1 MRTDGPGRERADSS
15 ALFSGPA
22 SWRRLAVNIRLEL
35 SSMEDAEHL
44 ADLRVTA
51 MRESLTRI
59 GRFDLHRARARLL
72 DNFDPRCT
80 RHIVVDGFRAGCV
93 VTRIRDDH
101 LLLDHLY
108 VLPAFQR
115 CGVGAAVLRTVI
127 DEALVLQLPILL
139 GALRDSDANAFY
151 LRHGFVKTGEQ
162 DVDIYYVRAI
172 AAVPNA
178 PIVIPIRNALA

>member
-1 MRTDGPGRERADSS
+1 M
-15 ALFSGPA
+15 
-22 SWRRLAVNIRLEL
+22 NIRLEA
-35 SSMEDAEHL
+35 SCPEDADHL

-59 GRFDLHRARARLL
+59 GRFDLHRARDRLL
-72 DNFDPRCT
+72 NNFDHRCT
-80 RHIVVDGFRAGCV
+80 RHIVADGYRAGCV
-93 VTRIRDDH
+93 VTRIREDH

-108 VLPAFQR
+108 ILPAFQR

-127 DEALVLQLPILL
+127 EEASLLRLPILL

-162 DVDIYYVRAI
+162 DVDIYYVRA
-172 AAVPNA
+172 ATPASDA
-178 PIVIPIRNALA
+178 PIVVPLRDMMA